1 MVTIGHRSRL
11 LRFRTLASLYALVSL
26 AAFVAAYLARF
37 NGYISDLYL
46 AHLRH
51 VVSYAVLVQTCVL
64 AATGQASVLPTYF
77 CLVDLRV
84 LLFSNALSS
93 ILRFAAAAFF
103 GAGIP
108 RGVMILD
115 LILLTGG
122 ATARAALRYWRKR
135 QRSKWVAD
143 PAVKGIA
150 RPTAVVGA
158 GDSGAAIAR
167 ELLNKP
173 SLRLEPVGFLFNI
186 KHAPGS
192 YLIKIV
198 FNL

>member
-1 MVTIGHRSRL
+1 M
-11 LRFRTLASLYALVSL
+11 
-26 AAFVAAYLARF
+26 AAYLARF
-37 NGYISDLYL
+37 DGNISDLYL
-46 AHLRH
+46 AQFRH

-64 AATGQASVLPTYF
+64 SATGQASVLPTYF
-77 CLVDLRV
+77 SLVDLRV
-84 LLFSNALSS
+84 ILFSNALSS
-93 ILRFAAAAFF
+93 ILRFAAAALF
-103 GAGIP
+103 GAGIL

-115 LILLTGG
+115 VILLIGG

-135 QRSKWVAD
+135 LCSKWVAD
-143 PAVKGIA
+143 LAVMGIA

-158 GDSGAAIAR
+158 GNSGAAIAR

-192 YLIKIV
+192 YLMRIV
-198 FNL
+198 FKL